1 VNSSG
6 GGGRTVSATP
16 IPRVALVTG
25 AASGIGRGVAQ
36 HLAVLGHAVAVVDR
50 DGTAAQGVAESILGE
65 GGTAMAV
72 TADVAEEDS
81 VERAVSAVSDQL
93 GPVGILVNNA
103 GFARDGVAVEMS
115 TQDWDDVVATHLRG
129 TFLVSRAVL
138 GPMQA
143 AGWGRIVNISS
154 ISALA
159 HAGRANYVAAK
170 AGIEAFTKA
179 LAHEVAGDGITANAV
194 GPGVVVTGMTEAGAR
209 RLGRSMEE
217 HVEALRSTV
226 PVGRVGTPADIAR
239 AVAFFTHDDADFVT
253 GQVIYV
259 SGGPHG

>member
-1 VNSSG
+1 MSV
-6 GGGRTVSATP
+6 TP
-16 IPRVALVTG
+16 VPRVALVTG
-25 AASGIGRGVAQ
+25 AASGIGRGIAQ
-36 HLAVLGHAVAVVDR
+36 HLAALGHAVAVVDR
-50 DGTAAQGVAESILGE
+50 NEAAAHGVADGILGE
-65 GGTAMAV
+65 GGTAVAV
-72 TADVAEEDS
+72 TADVADEES
-81 VERAVSAVSDQL
+81 VERAVSAVSVQL

-129 TFLVSRAVL
+129 TFLVARAVL

-179 LAHEVAGDGITANAV
+179 LAHELAGDGITANAV

-209 RLGRSMEE
+209 RLGRSMAE

-226 PVGRVGTPADIAR
+226 PVGRVGTPADISR